1 MKGNLALDVVNDVIA
16 PAVAVSGDRSGNLG
30 LVGHVEVSLAAH
42 VGTLTLSI
50 ERLFALKPN
59 DVVSMN
65 ELLDEPLTLTLNGRS
80 VARAELVAVDDH
92 FGVRILELA

>member
-1 MKGNLALDVVNDVIA
+1 MGNVALDIVKDAHTATGVPAIGRGNDM
-16 PAVAVSGDRSGNLG
+16 N

-42 VGTLTLSI
+42 VGTVTMSI
-50 ERLFALKPN
+50 DRLFTLKPN

-65 ELLDEPLTLTLNGRS
+65 ELLDEPLTLTLNGRV

>member
-1 MKGNLALDVVNDVIA
+1 MTGNTALDVLGAAVGNARDAV
-16 PAVAVSGDRSGNLG
+16 PARSEEMS

-65 ELLDEPLTLTLNGRS
+65 ELLDEPLTLTLNGRA